1 VARIHPP
8 PGIVPTTGLASW
20 FARLMDRLWIPSP
33 ERTGRWG
40 ERLAAKYLK
49 KQGYLILA
57 RNYRIR
63 GGEADL
69 VATKDGWIVVVEVK
83 ARRSSRF
90 GAPEEAINRRK
101 TRRVL
106 KAGRAFCRSRGFS
119 LGRFRGDVISVER
132 LPGQKETSINHWP
145 GCLVDRTT

>member
-1 VARIHPP
+1 VAPVRRPIEA
-8 PGIVPTTGLASW
+8 VPVSDRPSW
-20 FARLMDRLWIPSP
+20 FARLLDRLRRPSP

-40 ERLAAKYLK
+40 ERVAASYLE
-49 KQGYLILA
+49 KQGYSILA

-69 VATKDGWIVVVEVK
+69 VAAKDGWIVVVEVK

-90 GAPEEAINRRK
+90 GAPEEAVNRRK
-101 TRRVL
+101 IRRVL
-106 KAGRAFCRSRGFS
+106 KAGRVFCRSRGFS

-132 LPGQKETSINHWP
+132 LPGQKEISIRHRP
-145 GCLVDRTT
+145 GCLTDQDT